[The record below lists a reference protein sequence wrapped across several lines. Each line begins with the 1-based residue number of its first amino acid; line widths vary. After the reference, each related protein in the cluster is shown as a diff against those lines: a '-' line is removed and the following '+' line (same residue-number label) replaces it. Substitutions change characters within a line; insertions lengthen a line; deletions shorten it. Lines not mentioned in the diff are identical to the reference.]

1 MLALLFALLLRA
13 PRAAARAAP
22 GSILLGDVEGLGC
35 RSGSRGRACP
45 EVLRP
50 CPLRAACLGLP
61 LPGQVGSAC
70 GAAAPRA
77 EDPAPPAS

>member
-1 MLALLFALLLRA
+1 MSMLLFALLLRA

-35 RSGSRGRACP
+35 RSGSRRRAYP

-50 CPLRAACLGLP
+50 CPLRAACLL
-61 LPGQVGSAC
+61 
-70 GAAAPRA
+70 
-77 EDPAPPAS
+77 

>member
-1 MLALLFALLLRA
+1 MAMLLFALLLRA

-22 GSILLGDVEGLGC
+22 GSILLGDVEGLGY

-50 CPLRAACLGLP
+50 VALS
-61 LPGQVGSAC
+61 V
-70 GAAAPRA
+70 
-77 EDPAPPAS
+77 PPA